1 MSELTLT
8 DRKGSF
14 AEELGCKV
22 EAWADGHGRI
32 ALPLQAWHLNG
43 SGVVHGG
50 VLMTM
55 LDLTTSMAGLYCTV
69 KGHRRYSMTVSLTTH
84 FIGQT
89 KTGQLIGIGRRTRA
103 GSKLFFSTAEVLTE
117 EGGLVATASAVHRY
131 RSGSE
136 KPEGVPKRAS

>member
-1 MSELTLT
+1 MSEHTLT

-14 AEELGCKV
+14 AEELGFRV
-22 EAWADGHGRI
+22 EEWADGHGRLV
-32 ALPLQAWHLNG
+32 LPLQKWHLNG

-55 LDLTTSMAGLYCTV
+55 LDLTSGMTGLYCTV

-89 KTGQLIGIGRRTRA
+89 RTGKLIGIGKRTRT
-103 GSKLFFSTAEVLTE
+103 GSKLFFSTAEVRTE
-117 EGGLVATASAVHRY
+117 EGSLVATASAVHRY
-131 RSGSE
+131 RTGSE
-136 KPEGVPKRAS
+136 KPEGVPKRRS